1 VEVSSAME
9 RRRGLTVWYS
19 IPAVWRERVRLLGAE
34 DGEEEEENCC
44 GYVQG
49 VCVAYG
55 AIGGGCG
62 GCGEN
67 APDTVASG
75 MSPSGKSEDD
85 AGIGV
90 GGVCSVL
97 GVEGWVCR

>member
-1 VEVSSAME
+1 M
-9 RRRGLTVWYS
+9 
-19 IPAVWRERVRLLGAE
+19 
-34 DGEEEEENCC
+34 
-44 GYVQG
+44 
-49 VCVAYG
+49 
-55 AIGGGCG
+55 GC

-75 MSPSGKSEDD
+75 MSASGKSEND

-97 GVEGWVCR
+97 GGEGWVCR